1 MKYFYYEIHFR
12 DDTGVW
18 DIKDVTFAKDKEM
31 VKEEITEDLNSNF
44 NPTLAK
50 VVEIPKSEFIVL
62 AKYL

>member
-18 DIKDVTFAKDKEM
+18 DIKDVTLAKDKKM
-31 VKEEITEDLNSNF
+31 LKEEIIEDFDSSSH
-44 NPTLAK
+44 PTLAK
-50 VVEIPKSEFIVL
+50 AVEIPKSEFIVL